1 MIALEVQL
9 VKPGGHCRGE
19 KEKEEKLGGSCQL
32 EPRET
37 RNTDGGKTREEGW
50 IREEKFKQYVKSRVL
65 GIDSGN

>member
-32 EPRET
+32 EPREP
-37 RNTDGGKTREEGW
+37 RNTDGGENERGRLAQGGKVQTVCEV
-50 IREEKFKQYVKSRVL
+50 QSV
-65 GIDSGN
+65 GN